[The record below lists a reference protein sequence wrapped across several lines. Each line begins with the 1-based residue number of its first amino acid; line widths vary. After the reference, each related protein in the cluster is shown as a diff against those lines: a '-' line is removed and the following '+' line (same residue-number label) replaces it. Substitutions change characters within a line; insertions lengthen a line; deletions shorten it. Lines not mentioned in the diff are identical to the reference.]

1 MLSID
6 VLRRFG
12 ANVDEGL
19 ERCLGDEEF
28 YLELVPGALEESYY
42 RSIEDLVKAGDT
54 KQAFEVAHSLKGI
67 LANLAL
73 TPILNPVSEITE
85 GLRRDIDMDYSK
97 LLVDM
102 WEKRNQLLKM
112 IG

>member
-6 VLRRFG
+6 VLREFG
-12 ANVDEGL
+12 ADVDDGL
-19 ERCLGDEEF
+19 ERCLDDEEF

-42 RSIEDLVKAGDT
+42 KSIDDLIKQEAYM
-54 KQAFEVAHSLKGI
+54 QAFEVAHSLKGI

-85 GLRRDIDMDYSK
+85 GLRASKEMDYSGLVASMWENRNK
-97 LLVDM
+97 LL
-102 WEKRNQLLKM
+102 EM